1 MKWFRAEF
9 KSKTWVASAWQSD
22 TLFGHLCWGMRYL
35 HGEDELK
42 DFLRRYDDGTP
53 QLLVSNGFPGELLPN
68 PIMPPSTIERTLPLE
83 EQREK
88 FRHYKQAKG
97 SRYISLPE
105 FSRAINGEAVVP
117 SPETKAGE
125 TVRITL
131 KNQLNRLTSTTDEE
145 HPLYNFEERYWPEIT
160 VYLKVSDDFVDMA
173 KKLFQYIADTGYGK
187 RKSVGYGQ
195 IESVSFDI
203 FDGFNQPQ
211 KANGFVTL
219 SNFVPAAN
227 DPIKGCWN
235 MIVKYGR
242 MGEEWASEDNAFK
255 KPLLMLEAG
264 STFLDSPPRDYY
276 GCLVR
281 NLNPVYDQAVQYA
294 FALPVPMVI
303 PGHEGSV

>member
-1 MKWFRAEF
+1 LKWFRAKF
-9 KSKTWVASAWQSD
+9 KLKSWVASAWQSD
-22 TLFGHLCWGMRYL
+22 TIFGHLCWGMRYL
-35 HGEDELK
+35 HGEGELS
-42 DFLRRYDDGTP
+42 DFLRLYEEGTP
-53 QLLVSNGFPGELLPN
+53 PLLVSNGFPGELLPN
-68 PIMPPSTIERTLPLE
+68 PIMPPPTVQRTLPLV
-83 EQREK
+83 EQRKK
-88 FRHYKQAKG
+88 FRHYKQG
-97 SRYISLPE
+97 RDLRYITPAE
-105 FSRAINGEAVVP
+105 FTRAINGETLVP
-117 SPETKAGE
+117 SPETKSGE

-131 KNQLNRLTSTTDEE
+131 KNQLNRLTSTTDDE

-160 VYLKVSDDFVDMA
+160 VYLKVSDDFVDTA

-195 IESVSFDI
+195 IGLVSFDT
-203 FDGFNQPQ
+203 FGEFSKPQ

-227 DPIKGCWN
+227 DPAIGCWN
-235 MIVKYGR
+235 TIVKYGR

-281 NLNPVYDQAVQYA
+281 NLNPFFNQAVQYA
-294 FALPVPMVI
+294 FALPAPMVI
-303 PGHEGSV
+303 PRQENTS